1 MRLLLDTNILVPI
14 AADPVSVFGEK
25 IDTLL
30 DAPDAALFFSV
41 ASLWEIAIKSRLGK
55 LPLAVPLDAV
65 PALLTSM
72 GLSLLDVR
80 AAHALAQ
87 VEPVPDTS
95 DPFDRLLL
103 GICVVEDL
111 RLVTTDRALQE
122 HPLAWRAVD

>member
-14 AADPVSVFGEK
+14 AADPVAVLGEK

-30 DAPDAALFFSV
+30 DASGATLFFSV

-65 PALLTSM
+65 PALLTGM

-87 VEPVPDTS
+87 VEPVPDTR

-111 RLVTTDRALQE
+111 RLLTTDRALQE